1 MGKKGELSILLAVL
15 QLPELLQVPGHH
27 GRGSW
32 LPSSSGV
39 QAEVQDEGESMR
51 VVGAERSQG
60 SLWPPD
66 KAEKAGEQN

>member
-1 MGKKGELSILLAVL
+1 MGKKKELSILLAVL

-39 QAEVQDEGESMR
+39 QAEVQDEGGSMGA
-51 VVGAERSQG
+51 VGADQNQG
-60 SLWPPD
+60 LLWPPD